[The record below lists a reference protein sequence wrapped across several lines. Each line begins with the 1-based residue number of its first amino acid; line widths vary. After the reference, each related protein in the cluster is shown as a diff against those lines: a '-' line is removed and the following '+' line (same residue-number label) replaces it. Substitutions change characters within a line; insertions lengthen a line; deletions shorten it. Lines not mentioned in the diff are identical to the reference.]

1 MSGSSSRTRALRAAG
16 ALVLAA
22 ALGAGA
28 WAGLTPIERP
38 TSRDRAFVIPKG
50 TWARRMAGAKTEI
63 LPDEIRLTLGVRD
76 VLVLENRDDV
86 PQQFGPTLLMPG
98 QTFRLPFQVASR
110 YPFACTAHVS
120 GQMTVVVDPEP
131 VTPWGRLRWRALEL
145 LEAEGAE
152 GSDG

>member
-1 MSGSSSRTRALRAAG
+1 MSGSSSRTKALRAAG

-22 ALGAGA
+22 ALGAAG
-28 WAGLTPIERP
+28 WAGLTPVETP
-38 TSRDRAFVIPKG
+38 SRDRAFVIPKG

-131 VTPWGRLRWRALEL
+131 ATPWLRLRYRALEL
-145 LEAEGAE
+145 LEADGSEGAE
-152 GSDG
+152 G

>member
-1 MSGSSSRTRALRAAG
+1 MSGSSSRTRALRAGG

-22 ALGAGA
+22 ALGAAG
-28 WAGLTPIERP
+28 WAGFTPIE
-38 TSRDRAFVIPKG
+38 TGSRDEAFVIPKG

-63 LPDEIRLTLGVRD
+63 LPDEIRLTLGIRD
-76 VLVLENRDDV
+76 VLVLENRDEV

-98 QTFRLPFQVASR
+98 QTFRLPFRVASR

-131 VTPWGRLRWRALEL
+131 VTPWARVRWRALEF
-145 LEAEGAE
+145 LETRGSE